1 MSNQCKFFSV
11 FLLLVLISF
20 TCFGCAGNC
29 GYESGARVTP
39 AFVAASG
46 ARIYVHPPKDVSL
59 AGRLE
64 GGIVAGLNDLGFT
77 VVDDP
82 GSCDLMAYYFYSY
95 DWDQPAYIRDFMIV
109 FKPYPGD
116 KPELMASASC
126 YHRCS
131 SSFTQEDGQEVQEA
145 FRALRKEYN
154 SAAKAGN

>member
-1 MSNQCKFFSV
+1 MSKQGKILSV
-11 FLLLVLISF
+11 LLMAVISLTF
-20 TCFGCAGNC
+20 AGCAGNC

-46 ARIYVHPPKDVSL
+46 SRIYVHPPKDRSL

-64 GGIVAGLNDLGFT
+64 GNINNELRHLGFT

-82 GSCDLMAYYFYSY
+82 QNCDLLAYYYYSY
-95 DWDQPAYIRDFMIV
+95 DFTETKYIRDFMIV

-116 KPELMASASC
+116 DPALMASASC

-131 SSFTQEDGQEVQEA
+131 SSTTQENGCEVGEA
-145 FRALRKEYN
+145 FSALKKEF
-154 SAAKAGN
+154 KAVRGAN

>member
-1 MSNQCKFFSV
+1 MSKQGKVFSV
-11 FLLLVLISF
+11 LLMVVISLTF
-20 TCFGCAGNC
+20 IGCAGNC

-46 ARIYVHPPKDVSL
+46 ARIYVHPPKDGTM

-64 GGIVAGLNDLGFT
+64 GNIDNELNNLGFT

-82 GSCDLMAYYFYSY
+82 QNCDLLAYYYYSY
-95 DWDQPAYIRDFMIV
+95 DWSQANYIRDFMIV

-116 KPELMASASC
+116 DPALMASASC

-131 SSFTQEDGQEVQEA
+131 SSTTQANGCEVGEA
-145 FRALRKEYN
+145 FSALRKEYK
-154 SAAKAGN
+154 AAARTKP

>member
-1 MSNQCKFFSV
+1 MSNQYKFISV
-11 FLLLVLISF
+11 LLFAVISF
-20 TCFGCAGNC
+20 TCVGCAGNC

-46 ARIYVHPPKDVSL
+46 ARVYVHPPKDKTLSNRFKVNIEL
-59 AGRLE
+59 GLE
-64 GGIVAGLNDLGFT
+64 DLGFT

-95 DWDQPAYIRDFMIV
+95 DWEQPAYIRDFMIV

-116 KPELMASASC
+116 QPELLASASC

-131 SSFTQEDGQEVQEA
+131 SSFTQDGGQEVREA
-145 FRALRKEYN
+145 FRTLGLKYK
-154 SAAKAGN
+154 AAVENGE